1 MTSISLFIP
10 SSHGE
15 EGSHKKKITK
25 MLDSDKQITVSGSQP
40 CQS

>member
-10 SSHGE
+10 STHEE
-15 EGSHKKKITK
+15 EGSPKVTQ
-25 MLDSDKQITVSGSQP
+25 MLDSDEQITVSGSQP